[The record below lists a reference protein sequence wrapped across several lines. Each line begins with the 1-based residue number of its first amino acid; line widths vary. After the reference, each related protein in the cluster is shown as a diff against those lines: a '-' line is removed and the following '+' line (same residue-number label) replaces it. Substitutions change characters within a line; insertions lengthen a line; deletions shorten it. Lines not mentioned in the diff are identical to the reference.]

1 MEKRTERR
9 NYAGYLPKRAN
20 ITKLELYLKEDKSN
34 RPATNNKVQGSKV
47 SRVLKNKR
55 F

>member
-1 MEKRTERR
+1 MEKQTGRR

-20 ITKLELYLKEDKSN
+20 ITKLELYLKESGKAPAQGTKS
-34 RPATNNKVQGSKV
+34 QGSKV
-47 SRVLKNKR
+47 SKVLKNKR

>member
-1 MEKRTERR
+1 MEKHTGRK

-20 ITKLELYLKEDKSN
+20 ITKLELYLKESGKA
-34 RPATNNKVQGSKV
+34 PAQTTKGQGSKV

>member
-1 MEKRTERR
+1 MEKQTGRR

-20 ITKLELYLKEDKSN
+20 ITKLELYLKESGKA
-34 RPATNNKVQGSKV
+34 PAQATRSQGSKV

>member
-20 ITKLELYLKEDKSN
+20 ITKLELYLKEGGKST
-34 RPATNNKVQGSKV
+34 PATGNKVQGSKV

>member
-1 MEKRTERR
+1 MEKQTGRR

-20 ITKLELYLKEDKSN
+20 ITKLELYLKEGSKT
-34 RPATNNKVQGSKV
+34 PVQGNKVQASKM
-47 SRVLKNKR
+47 SKVLKNKR